1 MKGPGGTF
9 MTGYGRNTDAES
21 AARGQKPGSGL
32 LGRRSVIGGFG
43 AVVSSGFWR
52 PKGAGAA
59 EAAPSRLFAPIAEEN
74 ALIAFGH
81 TGPITDGGWTTA
93 HDLGVQA
100 VRKAFP
106 RLRSVYV
113 ESVPYSAD
121 ATRIFRQFVAEGAQM
136 VISTSNYG
144 DFIRDVADRAPD
156 VAFLECDGHSVSRN
170 LGWFYITHWYASY
183 IIGIAAGLM
192 TKTGKLGYVGTF
204 PIPSVYAS
212 ANATL
217 LGAQSVNPAC
227 TMNAIAINSWFDPQA
242 ATQAASALADSGC
255 DFLCGI
261 TDEPAYLRVAES
273 RGIKAA
279 MWNLGMRQFGPTA
292 YVSSVVL
299 DFSHFYIEQVRQ
311 RLNGTWR
318 AAPHFLTLSDGVD
331 RDAWGATVPPEIA
344 ARADEMRSRILRGYN
359 PFRGPIRDNSGTVR
373 VPAGVV
379 MDDDTIY
386 QWDWGVQGM
395 TGLG

>member
-1 MKGPGGTF
+1 MKGPGGVFTEQRRPE
-9 MTGYGRNTDAES
+9 GLESGRLGRSFAS
-21 AARGQKPGSGL
+21 S
-32 LGRRSVIGGFG
+32 GRRSLLRGAAASFG
-43 AVVSSGFWR
+43 AGILPGALR
-52 PKGAGAA
+52 PALGAS
-59 EAAPSRLFAPIAEEN
+59 PLKPVAEED
-74 ALIAFGH
+74 ALVAFGH

-106 RLRSVYV
+106 KLKTVFV
-113 ESVPYSAD
+113 ESIPYSAD
-121 ATRIFRQFVAEGAQM
+121 ATRIFRQFVAEGAQL

-144 DFIRDVADRAPD
+144 DFIKDVADRAPD
-156 VAFLECDGHSVSRN
+156 VGFLECDGHTVTGN
-170 LGWFYITHWYASY
+170 LGWYYITHWYASY

-192 TKTGKLGYVGTF
+192 TKTNQLGYVGTF

-227 TMNAIAINSWFDPQA
+227 TMRAIAINAWFDPQA
-242 ATQAASALADSGC
+242 ATQAASALVDSGC

-261 TDEPAYLRVAES
+261 TDEPAYLRVAEA

-279 MWNLGMRQFGPTA
+279 MWNLGMRQFGPKA
-292 YVSSVVL
+292 YVSSVTL
-299 DFSHFYIEQVRQ
+299 DFSRFYVEQVRA
-311 RLNGTWR
+311 RLNGSWR
-318 AAPHFLTLSDGVD
+318 GAPHFLTLSDGVD
-331 RDAWGATVPPEIA
+331 RDAWGETVPPDIA
-344 ARADEMRSRILRGYN
+344 ARADAMRTRILAGYN
-359 PFRGPIRDNSGTVR
+359 PFRGPIRDNTGAIRVPEGTVLN
-373 VPAGVV
+373 
-379 MDDDTIY
+379 DDAIY